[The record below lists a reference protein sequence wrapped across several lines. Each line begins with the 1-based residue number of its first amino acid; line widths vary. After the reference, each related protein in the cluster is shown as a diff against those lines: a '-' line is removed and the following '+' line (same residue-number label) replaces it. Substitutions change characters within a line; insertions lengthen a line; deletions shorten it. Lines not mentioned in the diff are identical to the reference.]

1 MSASAADELDV
12 ITAAKVAGRTPET
25 IRRWVWAGKL
35 SARKRGNR
43 LVVRRGDLEALA
55 AVGGEPTLSL
65 PEWAKLAEDAL
76 RRHGGPYCSAAD
88 LVLEERH
95 RRDVEVSRHPGR

>member
-25 IRRWVWAGKL
+25 IRRWVWAGRL
-35 SARKRGNR
+35 PARKRGNR

-55 AVGGEPTLSL
+55 RVGGEPALSL
-65 PEWAKLAEDAL
+65 REWAKLAENAL
-76 RRHGGPYCSAAD
+76 RRHDGPYSSAAD
-88 LVLEERH
+88 LVLEER
-95 RRDVEVSRHPGR
+95 RRREDEVSRHAGR